1 VTSPQQTQRAHEA
14 MVQAIMDEIHCLG
27 GWVTSSRPLQD
38 ERLRFEVLDDQ
49 VPLVLDKLG
58 SWGWSPRPC
67 CAGSRFVPKGNSA
80 ELQPTSVYELEMERD
95 KEAPKPHGAEVISS
109 DEYQKLL
116 DGFRKQKQR

>member
-1 VTSPQQTQRAHEA
+1 
-14 MVQAIMDEIHCLG
+14 MVQAIMDEIHRLG

-38 ERLRFEVLDDQ
+38 ERLRFEVLNDQ

-67 CAGSRFVPKGNSA
+67 CAGSRFVPSGNGA
-80 ELQPTSVYELEMERD
+80 ELQATSVYELDVRD
-95 KEAPKPHGAEVISS
+95 DEKAPKPAGAEVISS

-116 DGFRKQKQR
+116 DGFRKQRK